1 MYITMKL
8 ICQKD
13 TLLNFINIVNKAVSV
28 RTTLPVL
35 ECILLTANEKGFTMT
50 SNNLELG
57 IQTAPIDAE
66 ILQTGEIAIE
76 AKIFHEIIRRLNG
89 EEVLLETNTNQS
101 ITITGGTSRFTI
113 MGQSGED
120 FPALP
125 TIEQQD
131 AYILKQNELRHLI
144 RQTIFSI
151 SQETTKQI
159 LTGELF
165 EMKEGCFRVVSIDGY
180 RISFR
185 KTPLNHPFT
194 PKNVVIPGKTLL
206 ELTKILSQEDEDMV
220 QLYFTE
226 KHVLFD
232 LGMATMVS
240 RLLEGDYVSYENNF
254 TEDYKTKIIIDTAE
268 LIQALERAS
277 LVSRDNRKTPVRL
290 ELKPNKLILTAKSDM
305 GTAYEEVQNETDGD
319 EMQIAFNPRYL
330 IEALRAIEDEKVVI
344 RFTGSLSPCTIVP
357 LEGSAY
363 QYLILP
369 LRM

>member
-1 MYITMKL
+1 MKL
-8 ICQKD
+8 TCSKD
-13 TLLNFINIVNKAVSV
+13 LLLHYINIVNKAVSS
-28 RTTLPVL
+28 RTTLPIL
-35 ECILLTANEKGFTMT
+35 ECILLHAETDRFTMT
-50 SNNLELG
+50 ANNLELG
-57 IQTAPIDAE
+57 IQTAPIDAT
-66 ILQTGEIAIE
+66 IIQTGEIAIE

-89 EEVLLETNTNQS
+89 ETVTLETGENNA

-113 MGQSGED
+113 MGQAGDD
-120 FPALP
+120 FPSLP
-125 TIEQQD
+125 QVAQEE
-131 AYILKQNELRHLI
+131 AYTLGQNELRNLI

-151 SQETTKQI
+151 SQESTKQI

-165 EMKEGCFRVVSIDGY
+165 EMKEHCMHVVSIDGY

-185 KTPLNHPFT
+185 KSPLEHEFA
-194 PKNVVIPGKTLL
+194 PKSVVVPGKTLT
-206 ELTKILSQEDEDMV
+206 ELMKILSQEEEDKV

-232 LGMATMVS
+232 LGIATMVS

-254 TEDYKTKIIIDTAE
+254 TEDYKTKLIIHTAE

-290 ELKPNKLILTAKSDM
+290 ELRPNVLVITARSDM
-305 GTAYEEVQNETDGD
+305 GTAYEEVPNETDGD

-330 IEALRAIEDEKVVI
+330 IEALRAIEDEKVAI

-357 LEGSAY
+357 LEGNAY